1 MAVDRGCFPLVGV
14 LGVRNAEL
22 AYLEYT
28 VSSGTVTSVQVP
40 SGWSLGNF
48 SSGVAAL
55 TFPAHY
61 RCFFPFEGQEN
72 TDNANATS
80 RHRLMTKT
88 VSLSAG
94 TASVR
99 CEDNNDGTTENP
111 VDGTFRLC
119 YLVGD

>member
-1 MAVDRGCFPLVGV
+1 MAVGRGTFPLIGV
-14 LGVRNAEL
+14 MGVRNAEI

-28 VSSGTVTSVQVP
+28 VASGVVTAVQVP
-40 SGWSLGNF
+40 SGWALGHF

-55 TFPAHY
+55 TFPATY
-61 RCFFPFEGQEN
+61 RVFFPFEGQEN
-72 TDNANATS
+72 TDNASATS

-88 VSLSAG
+88 VSLTAG

-111 VDGTFRLC
+111 VDGTFRLA